1 MVGVYAWLVAALIF
15 LIFEMG
21 HPGLFFWL
29 SFSLGSLVAA
39 TLSWYDYSWQ
49 FTGLVFL
56 LSSLLAIVLLKLTI
70 GRMVKQHST
79 HTLTNTDALIGKIGF
94 VVAPIAADKPGR
106 VKIGGEE
113 WVARIDQKSILHKG
127 AAHENATREG
137 ATHGDAA
144 HEDAA
149 HDRVLHVGARV
160 SVVAVRGSHVVV
172 TLVV

>member
-1 MVGVYAWLVAALIF
+1 
-15 LIFEMG
+15 
-21 HPGLFFWL
+21 
-29 SFSLGSLVAA
+29 
-39 TLSWYDYSWQ
+39 
-49 FTGLVFL
+49 
-56 LSSLLAIVLLKLTI
+56 
-70 GRMVKQHST
+70 
-79 HTLTNTDALIGKIGF
+79 
-94 VVAPIAADKPGR
+94 